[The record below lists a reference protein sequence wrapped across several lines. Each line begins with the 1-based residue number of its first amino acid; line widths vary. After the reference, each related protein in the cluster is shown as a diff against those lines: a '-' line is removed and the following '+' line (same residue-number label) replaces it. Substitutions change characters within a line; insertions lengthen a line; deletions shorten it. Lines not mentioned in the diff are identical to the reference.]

1 MVLDK
6 FRWEI
11 ILTFVIINNN
21 KTVQEIHTR
30 EKQNAFFSL
39 DATEQKYNS
48 NLFFSKI
55 T

>member
-1 MVLDK
+1 MVLDT

-30 EKQNAFFSL
+30 EKQNAFSL

-48 NLFFSKI
+48 NLFFNK
-55 T
+55 TM